1 MPKKKKKT
9 QIPKLMK
16 MEPELKDKGGREDPA
31 HSGFLRHLLY
41 DTSRALSSMV
51 WKLQLTL
58 EQRRT

>member
-1 MPKKKKKT
+1 MQKNPQNP

-16 MEPELKDKGGREDPA
+16 MEPELKDKGGREDPV

-41 DTSRALSSMV
+41 DTPRALSSMV
-51 WKLQLTL
+51 RKLQPTL

>member
-1 MPKKKKKT
+1 MPKKKKKKP

-41 DTSRALSSMV
+41 DTSRALSSV
-51 WKLQLTL
+51 V
-58 EQRRT
+58 